1 MVKNENVGYLSA
13 FCCGVLVFN
22 VWKDVGMTTV
32 KFFQTLDTSRPQ
44 PKADKQPTFSF
55 FAYELLFHRLKKE
68 HTPKICLLYS
78 VILNRHYFLPS
89 MCLDLVVEH

>member
-1 MVKNENVGYLSA
+1 MVKNENVGYLPA

-22 VWKDVGMTTV
+22 VWKNVGMTTV

-55 FAYELLFHRLKKE
+55 FAYEPFHHLKKG
-68 HTPKICLLYS
+68 HTPNICLLCI
-78 VILNRHYFLPS
+78 VILNRRSF
-89 MCLDLVVEH
+89 